1 MTRGAWRWWGRVEV
15 AWVGAVTGGLRS
27 VLTILGVAVGVAA
40 VMTLLAAGQGAK
52 AVVAA
57 QYQHLGTNVI
67 TVQAD
72 SSAVVMPARLAS
84 ELARQVPDIV
94 AAMPLAPLKLSVTWR
109 QVRGTRPEVLGVTDQ
124 LPRVHKVHVAAGRFI
139 SGLEDA
145 RALRVA
151 VLGSTA
157 AHGLFGGLDPVG
169 QTIDLGA
176 TPFQV
181 IGVLAPQRTV
191 PTLQGVPLASATSG
205 TATAK
210 PTTSGGSPH
219 AKPKA
224 AKKSALRASAS
235 TGGGLNNSVL
245 IPVRTAQRLA
255 ETPSVG
261 AIWIKARTRAAVG
274 PVVAQIQRLLALR
287 FGRGHA
293 HQGNRG
299 GGHLLV
305 LGKTHGHAPFSV
317 TSLDALVRQA
327 GATSRTLSL
336 LLAAIAGVSL
346 LIAGIGVMNVMLV
359 AVRERTVEIGLR
371 KAIGATAEDLLAQF
385 LLESM
390 LLCGAGGLLG
400 WLGGYGGM
408 ALFSALGIASQG
420 VPGEAVLAVAV
431 ASGLGVLFGT
441 YPAFLASELEPVEA
455 LRRP

>member
-1 MTRGAWRWWGRVEV
+1 MTRGLWRWWGRVEV

-27 VLTILGVAVGVAA
+27 VLTIVGVAVGVAA

-67 TVQAD
+67 TVQAN
-72 SSAVVMPARLAS
+72 SNAVVMPARLAS
-84 ELARQVPDIV
+84 QLAGQVPDIV

-109 QVRGTRPEVLGVTDQ
+109 QVRGTRPEVLGVTAQ
-124 LPRVHKVHVAAGRFI
+124 LPRVHAVHVAQGRFL
-139 SGLEDA
+139 SRLEDA

-151 VLGSTA
+151 VLGATA
-157 AHGLFGGLDPVG
+157 ARGLFGGLDPVG
-169 QTIDLGA
+169 QTINLGA

-181 IGVLAPQRTV
+181 IGVLARQRTG
-191 PTLQGVPLASATSG
+191 PSLQGVPLAAAAAG
-205 TATAK
+205 TTTK
-210 PTTSGGSPH
+210 PKSGGGS
-219 AKPKA
+219 ASAAPKA

-235 TGGGLNNSVL
+235 TGSGLNNSVL

-255 ETPSVG
+255 GTPSVA
-261 AIWIKARTRAAVG
+261 AIWIKTRSRAAVG
-274 PVVAQIQRLLALR
+274 PVVAQLQRLLALR
-287 FGRGHA
+287 FGSGHPRQKN
-293 HQGNRG
+293 H

-305 LGKTHGHAPFSV
+305 LGKTHGGGPFTV
-317 TSLDALVRQA
+317 TSLDALVQQA

-371 KAIGATAEDLLAQF
+371 KAIGATAEDLLTQF

-390 LLCGAGGLLG
+390 LLCGTGGLLG

-408 ALFSALGIASQG
+408 ALFSSLGIASQA

-431 ASGLGVLFGT
+431 AAGLGVLFGT
-441 YPAFLASELEPVEA
+441 YPAFLASELEPVDA